1 MIVSIERKQNK
12 GFTLIELII
21 AIAMLA
27 FLMTAVS
34 AFMVSGI
41 VNFKK
46 AKADVR
52 VHNSAQENYDLVS
65 DAIMEAKDI
74 YLFGYISGDNTLY
87 CFVRDDSNK
96 ESNKQESN
104 ISNVQSQLGMTD
116 VMGTD
121 TATTK
126 YFSDIKSTDVI
137 YIKALVIDTA
147 EPITE
152 SEFITLSFTDGKVH
166 NNLTNADVEI
176 TVTNTD
182 SYGNTLYS
190 EDDTVRQM
198 FVFEDENMYYMTKYA
213 YVTSKN
219 DNIKDAVLGLD
230 AKKSDYLYS
239 SSFEIT
245 EEGYT
250 NCIAAVDVDNGAMSV
265 DFIYSDKNMT
275 YTTKGM
281 IKFRNSYVI
290 KAKKGKEV

>member
-1 MIVSIERKQNK
+1 MSIERKRNK

-87 CFVRDDSNK
+87 CFVRDDSSK
-96 ESNKQESN
+96 SSGKQEDN

-126 YFSDIKSTDVI
+126 YFSDINTTDVV

-152 SEFITLSFTDGKVH
+152 SEYNGLTFTDGKVH
-166 NNLTNADVEI
+166 NNLANKDVEI
-176 TVTNTD
+176 TAVNTD
-182 SYGNTLYS
+182 KYGNMLYN
-190 EDDTVRQM
+190 EDDTVRHM

-219 DNIKDAVLGLD
+219 DNIKDAGTGG
-230 AKKSDYLYS
+230 KKSDYLYS
-239 SSFEIT
+239 SSFEVT
-245 EEGYT
+245 DEGYT
-250 NCIAAVDVDNGAMSV
+250 NCIAAVDVENGAMSV